1 MKNQCRVLLVM
12 IWEVS
17 ESQEIIMLWWM
28 CHEGHLPSVQIKL
41 GLTGRHLA
49 LHTNEFTLMSWL
61 LPLLI
66 NFNTIFSSFL
76 CRLSPRGTAPSIT
89 CQHPSHIPLWSWSRW
104 ATSHLFYFVGTT
116 SFLFT
121 IKFVWLLPVVDPIFV
136 SSGSY
141 IHEFSV
147 HTSSPQ

>member
-1 MKNQCRVLLVM
+1 
-12 IWEVS
+12 
-17 ESQEIIMLWWM
+17 M

-89 CQHPSHIPLWSWSRW
+89 CQHPSHIPLWSWSSPRPAIMSLLSQPSSW
-104 ATSHLFYFVGTT
+104 SFRLMVPLQRAKIRRSEEVLVDSARQIYFFLAPQPYF
-116 SFLFT
+116 FLFC
-121 IKFVWLLPVVDPIFV
+121 V
-136 SSGSY
+136 
-141 IHEFSV
+141 
-147 HTSSPQ
+147 